1 MAAETGGP
9 SGITAKQPDA
19 AYTPAAARKGLS
31 PPSLPLKNGDPLAIL
46 AQLRHKGAIAGTER
60 LDGSEA
66 AFGHKAGTCHLRGSR
81 IGFM

>member
-1 MAAETGGP
+1 VPFALKD
-9 SGITAKQPDA
+9 GIKTIF
-19 AYTPAAARKGLS
+19 RG
-31 PPSLPLKNGDPLAIL
+31 LPLKIGEPLAIL
-46 AQLRHKGAIAGTER
+46 ARLGHKSAIAGTER